1 MDSRRLEIEKSHTLD
16 HLTNVII
23 INNRRV
29 VIHKSAHFI
38 VE

>member
-1 MDSRRLEIEKSHTLD
+1 MDSRSLEIEKSHTLD
-16 HLTNVII
+16 HLANVII

-29 VIHKSAHFI
+29 AINKSAHLI